1 MCELVNVRAG
11 VGVSWCGCICG
22 REQAWL
28 MCYVCA
34 CVCRGVGVG
43 LSRRGR
49 VCAGGW
55 CAC

>member
-1 MCELVNVRAG
+1 MYLWEGAGLVDVL
-11 VGVSWCGCICG
+11 C
-22 REQAWL
+22 
-28 MCYVCA
+28 VCV